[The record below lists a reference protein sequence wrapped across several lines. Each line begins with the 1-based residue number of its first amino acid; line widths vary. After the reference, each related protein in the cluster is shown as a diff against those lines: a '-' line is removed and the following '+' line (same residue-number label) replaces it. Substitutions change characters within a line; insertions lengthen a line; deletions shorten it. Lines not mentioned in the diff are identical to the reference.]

1 MHPHFSTFSPSI
13 LRVLHVFVGHSIPQQ
28 SAMPVDLAMQLCQS
42 LPLCRLQG
50 VSPLKILRPHL
61 HTRDYRSPRA
71 SLHTAAP
78 HSSSSSSSSP
88 ERSETKSC
96 VRRSSANPKKK
107 RVVFADTKGLSL
119 TAVRLY
125 IPDNSFSTTQRADSS
140 SLSNTSSPP
149 IRPQG
154 LWPGPAGGKQQLLRL
169 SLAFPQPMAD
179 FKTFQARLQEVLVQL
194 ESCSVTERSLS
205 GTVRVCNVSFEK
217 AVYVRVTFDSWR
229 SHQDIPCSY
238 LQQRYGATETDVF
251 AFDVPLPQNLDPS
264 KRLEFCVLFRPG
276 SGAALRWD
284 NNGGQNYCVCVEPE
298 GAGYSKAPVQRRNT
312 TPHSLQRPP
321 SWPRSGGTSLK
332 SPLYTELSHPSE
344 AFISQSSG

>member
-1 MHPHFSTFSPSI
+1 MNCTQ
-13 LRVLHVFVGHSIPQQ
+13 VLHVFGGHSIPQQ
-28 SAMPVDLAMQLCQS
+28 SAMPVDLAMRLCLSQS
-42 LPLCRLQG
+42 LPLCHLQG
-50 VSPLKILRPHL
+50 VSPMKVLRPHL

-71 SLHTAAP
+71 SLQTAAP
-78 HSSSSSSSSP
+78 HSSSSSSSSSP

-96 VRRSSANPKKK
+96 VRRSSASPKKK
-107 RVVFADTKGLSL
+107 HVVFADTKGLSL

-125 IPDNSFSTTQRADSS
+125 IPDNSFSTAKRADSS
-140 SLSNTSSPP
+140 SPSTSSSPV
-149 IRPQG
+149 RPQG
-154 LWPGPAGGKQQLLRL
+154 LWPGSAGGKQQLCRL
-169 SLAFPQPMAD
+169 SLSFPQPTAD
-179 FKTFQARLQEVLVQL
+179 IKTFQARLQEVLVQL

-238 LQQRYGATETDVF
+238 LQQRYGGAETEVF

-264 KRLEFCVLFRPG
+264 ERVEFCVLFRPG

-298 GAGYSKAPVQRRNT
+298 GAGYSKAQVQRHIT
-312 TPHSLQRPP
+312 TPRSLQRPP

-332 SPLYTELSHPSE
+332 SPLYPGLSHPSE